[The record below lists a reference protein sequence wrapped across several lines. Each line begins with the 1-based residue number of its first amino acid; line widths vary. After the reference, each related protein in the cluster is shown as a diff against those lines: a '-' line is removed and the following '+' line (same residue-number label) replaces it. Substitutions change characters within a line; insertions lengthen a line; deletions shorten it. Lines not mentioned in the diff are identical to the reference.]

1 MSAAVDLDDLLAAFE
16 WVSAG
21 EQAGLDAEAHISRL
35 TGKIHWRGEGV
46 DEEPP
51 HDIDDASLH
60 VAVPHKGEF
69 DLGRSLAVAFVDE
82 HLSRA
87 SDAVRECFRRRG
99 AYQRF
104 KALLAQ
110 AGQLDAWHQYEEAA
124 KEEALT
130 QWCAENGFSVARRAC
145 GGKPSFP

>member
-1 MSAAVDLDDLLAAFE
+1 MSAAVDLDDLLLAYE

-21 EQAGLDAEAHISRL
+21 EVAGVDAEAYISRR

-51 HDIDDASLH
+51 QDIEDGSLY
-60 VAVPHKGEF
+60 VAVPHRGEF

-82 HLSRA
+82 HLPRS
-87 SDAVRECFRRRG
+87 SETVRECFRRRG

-104 KALLAQ
+104 KALLVE
-110 AGQLDAWHQYEEAA
+110 AGQLDAWHRYEEAA
-124 KEEALT
+124 KEEALNE
-130 QWCAENGFSVARRAC
+130 WCAEIGFSVTRDS
-145 GGKPSFP
+145 GSG